1 MQPTTE
7 PTHGAIELYSHANGR
22 IGVMLEITAQTEP
35 AAQSDA
41 FRRFAHEVALQVTSL
56 APLYVS
62 DADIPA
68 EVLADLVR
76 ESAER
81 ARTVGKPEA
90 IIEKITAG
98 VVEKYKNT
106 HVLLRQAYIRDET
119 VTIAQLLDQLI
130 VDVGEPVVIRR
141 FLRWEIVPEEE

>member
-1 MQPTTE
+1 MQTTIQ
-7 PTHGAIELYSHANGR
+7 PIPGTIELYSHANGR

-68 EVLADLVR
+68 GVLADLVR

-81 ARTVGKPEA
+81 ARAAGKPEA

-119 VTIAQLLDQLI
+119 VTIAQLLAQAI
-130 VDVGEPVVIRR
+130 ADVGEPVVIRR
-141 FLRWEIVPEEE
+141 FLRWEIVQQEE